1 MTSHPYIFATLRI
14 FFKPIPCSPFFLAVY
29 GIPSAGSIR
38 SLPLKLLLMINIK
51 YCFTERMDFDI
62 RFSPFTDSMQLF
74 NALYKI
80 MQTSKHPAL
89 YFPDNGS
96 HIQTGFHA
104 SVLRC
109 FFQKDHVRNRITCP
123 DLWRKL
129 LPFTFQPSEICKSL
143 AAVIRTHQTLY
154 HLDMVS
160 HVMAHSTEISI

>member
-1 MTSHPYIFATLRI
+1 
-14 FFKPIPCSPFFLAVY
+14 
-29 GIPSAGSIR
+29 
-38 SLPLKLLLMINIK
+38 
-51 YCFTERMDFDI
+51 
-62 RFSPFTDSMQLF
+62 
-74 NALYKI
+74 

-160 HVMAHSTEISI
+160 HVMAHSTEISIQFSTSLICILYCLFGFPKVPDLTVLPVSFSSSERIQLSQGLLLWTLNNIGNTAHHKILSFRILPDKNENHIANHA